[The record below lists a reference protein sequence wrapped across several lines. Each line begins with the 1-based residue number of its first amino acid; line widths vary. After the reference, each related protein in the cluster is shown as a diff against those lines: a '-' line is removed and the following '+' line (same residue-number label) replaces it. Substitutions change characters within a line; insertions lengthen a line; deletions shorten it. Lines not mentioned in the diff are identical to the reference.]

1 MKYLLD
7 TNMIIDV
14 INKTDLKLDK
24 KLKQS
29 NPNDFSVSVITYS
42 ELVFGYNNISDEQER
57 LKKKT
62 IVASALSAFNIINYD
77 KACAE
82 KYGLIRANLVERK
95 LYKKKNELD
104 LQIAATAQAHSLV
117 VLTKDSDFDD
127 IENLKT
133 RKSL

>member
-1 MKYLLD
+1 
-7 TNMIIDV
+7 MIIDV